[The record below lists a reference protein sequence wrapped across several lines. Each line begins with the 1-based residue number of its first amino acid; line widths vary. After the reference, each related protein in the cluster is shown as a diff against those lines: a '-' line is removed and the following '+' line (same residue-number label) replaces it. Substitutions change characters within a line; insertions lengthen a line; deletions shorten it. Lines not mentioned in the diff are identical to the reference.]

1 MWRMSLTVMFRATGS
16 TRAPGADAHRRLTLP
31 CRGSTGLRG
40 HHPTGAFRT
49 SFAKLKIKAG
59 SPPGFDLNEFFTLAR
74 NSNGINPVTEN
85 VTLKI
90 GAFSV
95 TIPPDSFKQILP
107 EDLSF
112 RGPSN
117 GVSLQVQIAHL
128 GNNILTFKAEGTGV
142 DLTPVTELLTIGID
156 SGTTTGTAQFQ

>member
-107 EDLSF
+107 RRFEFQGTIKRRELAGSNRAPRQQHFDIQGGGHR
-112 RGPSN
+112 RGFDP
-117 GVSLQVQIAHL
+117 GH
-128 GNNILTFKAEGTGV
+128 
-142 DLTPVTELLTIGID
+142 
-156 SGTTTGTAQFQ
+156 